1 MGNRSRIR
9 IRFYTSK
16 VANSSLA
23 EAGERSAKW
32 KPLSRMQSDSLIV
45 GGMSH
50 VGTKWE
56 QDWQYQPNAAKLYVR
71 QGSIVTALQSKP
83 LSITATCFQYHEF
96 GRRTGLKIRSSQER
110 VWVEVPPSVLSA
122 RRESAGR
129 SLRLGRPYHPPFE
142 CDPRLLN
149 RIVVKHRTHQFGG
162 RMEPSTRSSG
172 RLPAP
177 CGPWV

>member
-1 MGNRSRIR
+1 MDLVTYGGPDSRCGEWVGNRDGVLGTPALIR
-9 IRFYTSK
+9 SIARGIVKPCRVPEQCVNSTS
-16 VANSSLA
+16 A
-23 EAGERSAKW
+23 
-32 KPLSRMQSDSLIV
+32 
-45 GGMSH
+45 
-50 VGTKWE
+50 
-56 QDWQYQPNAAKLYVR
+56 QYQSN
-71 QGSIVTALQSKP
+71 
-83 LSITATCFQYHEF
+83 
-96 GRRTGLKIRSSQER
+96 GRRAGLKIRSSQER

-149 RIVVKHRTHQFGG
+149 RNVVKHRAHQFGG